1 MSVFL
6 GTGELEAKRKAE
18 AEAAAA
24 AKLAEERKRDTV
36 LELDGTKKIQGEEVS
51 SIENESLPVEPAVVD
66 VGSSRNKE
74 DLGVQLETFA
84 AKMPKD
90 EHEKAA
96 AKELY
101 DEMSEEYKRYIKEKV
116 AALPIVRYHR
126 RAPFTE
132 DEKKIIAA
140 GLMSR
145 QAHYKIAQVLR
156 CSYAKIDKAILEDEF
171 LSELAREAV
180 LREKEEV
187 EEGID
192 DCIKARNPAVIM
204 WKAAKI
210 MPEKYGDQVNLDNE
224 DDTKLVIGA
233 IPDEDL
239 EEADQILAE
248 MKDKVPVVPTPALI
262 EANEIHTEMQAA
274 GFGVSS
280 VPLAQTPATPAVM
293 PPPGDPRFRPAV
305 PAAEMNQVNENG
317 EVIARGIPRQ
327 SQEDIEPDMGPD
339 NYGAFND
346 DIGEFDG
353 ASWF

>member
-51 SIENESLPVEPAVVD
+51 SIENETLPVEPEVVD

-74 DLGVQLETFA
+74 DLGAQLETFS

-101 DEMSEEYKRYIKEKV
+101 DEMSEEYRRYIKEKV

-171 LSELAREAV
+171 ARDIPVIFLTSIADKKQIYAV
-180 LREKEEV
+180 LKSYPAGYILKPPDREK
-187 EEGID
+187 I
-192 DCIKARNPAVIM
+192 
-204 WKAAKI
+204 
-210 MPEKYGDQVNLDNE
+210 LS
-224 DDTKLVIGA
+224 VIG
-233 IPDEDL
+233 DVLSKE
-239 EEADQILAE
+239 
-248 MKDKVPVVPTPALI
+248 
-262 EANEIHTEMQAA
+262 
-274 GFGVSS
+274 
-280 VPLAQTPATPAVM
+280 
-293 PPPGDPRFRPAV
+293 
-305 PAAEMNQVNENG
+305 
-317 EVIARGIPRQ
+317 
-327 SQEDIEPDMGPD
+327 
-339 NYGAFND
+339 
-346 DIGEFDG
+346 
-353 ASWF
+353 

>member
-6 GTGELEAKRKAE
+6 GTGELEARRKAE
-18 AEAAAA
+18 AEAEAA
-24 AKLAEERKRDTV
+24 AKLAADRQRDTV
-36 LELDGTKKIQGEEVS
+36 VELDGTRKVQGETVS
-51 SIENESLPVEPAVVD
+51 SPELAPVTLEPEVAED
-66 VGSSRNKE
+66 GESRNKE
-74 DLGVQLETFA
+74 DLGAQLATFS

-90 EHEKAA
+90 THEQAA

-224 DDTKLVIGA
+224 DDTRLVIGA
-233 IPDEDL
+233 IPEGEL
-239 EEADQILAE
+239 EEADRILEE
-248 MKDKVPVVPTPALI
+248 MKDKVPVIPTPALI
-262 EANEIHTEMQAA
+262 EANEIQAEMRAA
-274 GFGVSS
+274 GFEVSTM
-280 VPLAQTPATPAVM
+280 PLAQTPATPAVT

-305 PAAEMNQVNENG
+305 PAAELNQVDENG
-317 EVIARGIPRQ
+317 RVIARGIGRPSSADQ
-327 SQEDIEPDMGPD
+327 EPDAGPD

-353 ASWF
+353 ASWI